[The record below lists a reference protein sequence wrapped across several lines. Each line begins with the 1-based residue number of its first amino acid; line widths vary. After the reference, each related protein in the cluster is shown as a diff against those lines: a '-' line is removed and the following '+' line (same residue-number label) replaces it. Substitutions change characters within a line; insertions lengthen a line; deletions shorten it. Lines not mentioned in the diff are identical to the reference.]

1 VALAKPFESVLIANR
16 GEIAVRIAR
25 TCRTLGIRSI
35 AVYSD
40 ADAHALHVR
49 SCDEAESIGGVS
61 ARDSYL
67 RGDHIIAAAMK
78 TDAQSIHPGY
88 GFLSENADFAQA
100 CADAGVTFIGPSPSA
115 MRAVGDKISAKQTAI
130 AVGVPV
136 LAGYLERAQPRDAL
150 EAAAR
155 EIGVPLLIKAAA
167 GGGGRGMRLV
177 RDVDELGPALESAQ
191 REAQAA
197 FGDPTVFLE
206 RFVTNPRHIEVQ
218 IMADA
223 HGTCSALGER
233 ECSIQRRYQKIL
245 EESPSPAVN
254 AALRAQLEEAAVK
267 IARAVGYVNAGT
279 VEFVLDEHARF
290 YFLEMNARLQVEH
303 PVTEMVMDTDL
314 VREQLIVASGGKL
327 EIEKRPPNG
336 HAIEVRIYAEDPL
349 HEFLPSMGTI
359 TTFETPG
366 RPGVR
371 NDVAVEEG
379 SEVSQAYDPMLAKLI
394 VHDATR
400 RAAITKLGAALENYL
415 IGGVTTNI
423 GLLRWLVEQPA
434 FVQGDTTTNFLPE
447 HFRPEM
453 LEHRVDR
460 ELAELAAAGALQ
472 SLATPAH
479 EQAADPWLRIGA
491 WRHRAY
497 ARCVNLAHDET
508 EVHWS
513 YQDNGWLCQRGNRA
527 AVVSENAGGTFWLTT
542 DSRTV
547 KFAAWLT
554 ADGVAVSLNG
564 GTVRFALPQQ
574 PRDVADAAHRHS
586 GDAVKGSV
594 EAPMSGT
601 IVKVNVKPGEIVTA
615 FQVLLVMEAMKME
628 HAIVA
633 PYPGTITAVNAR
645 VGQSVT
651 SGDILAEISEN

>member
-25 TCRTLGIRSI
+25 TCRVLGIRSI
-35 AVYSD
+35 AVFSE
-40 ADAHALHVR
+40 ADVHALHVR
-49 SCDEAESIGGVS
+49 SCDEAVSIGGVS

-67 RGDHIIAAAMK
+67 RGDRIIAAAK
-78 TDAQSIHPGY
+78 RTNAKSIHPGY

-130 AVGVPV
+130 AAGVPV
-136 LAGYLERAQPRDAL
+136 LAGYLERAQSRDVL

-177 RDVDELGPALESAQ
+177 RDVHELGSALESAQ

-206 RFVTNPRHIEVQ
+206 RFVVNPRHIEVQ

-223 HGTCSALGER
+223 HGTCIALGER

-245 EESPSPAVN
+245 EESPSPAVDV
-254 AALRAQLEEAAVK
+254 ALRAELEEAAVK
-267 IARAVGYVNAGT
+267 IAREVGYVNAGT
-279 VEFVLDEHARF
+279 VEFVLDEDARF

-303 PVTEMVMDTDL
+303 PVTEMVTDTDL
-314 VREQLIVASGGKL
+314 VREQLIVASGDKL
-327 EIEKRPPNG
+327 QIEKRPPKG
-336 HAIEVRIYAEDPL
+336 HAIEVRIYAEDPI
-349 HEFLPSMGTI
+349 HDFLPSTGTI
-359 TTFETPG
+359 TTFETPEL
-366 RPGVR
+366 PGVR

-379 SEVSQAYDPMLAKLI
+379 SEVSPAYDPMLAKLI

-400 RAAITKLGAALENYL
+400 AAAIIKLAAALENYL
-415 IGGVTTNI
+415 VGGVTTNI
-423 GLLRWLVEQPA
+423 GLLRWLAEQPA
-434 FVQGDTTTNFLPE
+434 FISGDTTTNFLPE

-460 ELAELAAAGALQ
+460 ELAELAVAGALQ
-472 SLATPAH
+472 SLATPKYD
-479 EQAADPWLRIGA
+479 QPADPWLRIGA
-491 WRHRAY
+491 WRHRADV
-497 ARCVNLAHDET
+497 RRVNLAHDEI

-513 YQDNGWLCQRGNRA
+513 YQDGGWLCQRGNRA
-527 AVVSENAGGTFWLTT
+527 AVVLERAGGVFTLTT
-542 DSRTV
+542 DSRTM

-554 ADGVAVSLNG
+554 AEGAAVSLNG

-574 PRDVADAAHRHS
+574 PTDAADTAHRHG

-633 PYPGTITAVNAR
+633 PYPGTITAVDAR
-645 VGQSVT
+645 VGQSVS
-651 SGDILAEISEN
+651 SGDVLAEISEK